1 MPTALLSALGP
12 HRLVMAAATALLLLA
27 HSSQAQRFAGF
38 SSQVLRAKTTGADT
52 IGASQSVKL
61 LKALNNKFGRG
72 LKPILEASG
81 NAQWQAALL
90 ADGDFSK
97 SLSDEAGKTSSPKA
111 GSLGFSFTRFK
122 EYRGLE
128 SEKLSQGR
136 VEVPHLQGNVI
147 VSLGAQGDTL
157 TVNPNPA
164 GGRALNQYAFGQALL
179 LPGSSA
185 QAARSFTGTL
195 LFRPHQ
201 TSTHLWLRGLGYNGF
216 LNVTQTRW
224 RYQSI
229 NEDVRLTSFSAG
241 IHFTVFDLAA
251 QENSPNNKNSMKFD
265 LLANYSLR
273 SISGDV
279 RMETDILRQAFGSR
293 RYWYS
298 GFEPGVVFSVN
309 SVRVSA
315 TFPFYQGRIKGFS
328 RGQFVA
334 GLGFST
340 SLNLSP

>member
-1 MPTALLSALGP
+1 MLTAFSVP
-12 HRLVMAAATALLLLA
+12 FSPSRLVMVAATALLLLA
-27 HSSQAQRFAGF
+27 YSSQAQRFAGF
-38 SSQVLRAKTTGADT
+38 SSQVMRVKTTGSDT
-52 IGASQSVKL
+52 AGAAESAKL
-61 LKALNNKFGRG
+61 LKDLEKFG
-72 LKPILEASG
+72 PEARNLLSATG

-97 SLSDEAGKTSSPKA
+97 SLSDEEGKNSSPKA

-122 EYRGLE
+122 EYEDIRGTGTDRL
-128 SEKLSQGR
+128 
-136 VEVPHLQGNVI
+136 EVPHLQGNVI
-147 VSLGAQGDTL
+147 VSLGSQGDTL
-157 TVNPNPA
+157 TVDPNPA
-164 GGRALNQYAFGQALL
+164 GGRALNQYSFGQALL

-195 LFRPHQ
+195 LFRPYQ
-201 TSTHLWLRGLGYNGF
+201 TSNHLWLRGLGYNGF

-229 NEDVRLTSFSAG
+229 NEDVRLTSFSVG
-241 IHFTVFDLAA
+241 IHYTVFDLAA
-251 QENSPNNKNSMKFD
+251 QANSPGSKNSMKFD

-298 GFEPGVVFSVN
+298 GFEPGVIFSVN

-340 SLNLSP
+340 ALNLSQ